1 MPRPRQSN
9 GSPKRR
15 RCKADTAS
23 PAYDGSVPYLTDPDD
38 LASLLTDEPRFR
50 SDQLRRWL
58 YETPVLDASEMTNLP
73 GQVWERLGAT
83 LWPFA
88 VEIEQSADGGT
99 TRKWLFRTPEGN
111 SIEAVL
117 MGYPK
122 RTTLCISSQAG
133 CAMACT
139 FCATGQFGFERHLEA
154 GEIFAQVAYAAASLR
169 QRPMPNAP
177 QRVTNVVFMGMGEPL
192 ANYARVR

>member
-1 MPRPRQSN
+1 
-9 GSPKRR
+9 
-15 RCKADTAS
+15 
-23 PAYDGSVPYLTDPDD
+23 
-38 LASLLTDEPRFR
+38 
-50 SDQLRRWL
+50 
-58 YETPVLDASEMTNLP
+58 MTNLP
-73 GQVWERLGAT
+73 GEVRERLGPV
-83 LWPFA
+83 LWPFT

-99 TRKWLFRTPEGN
+99 TRKWLFRTPQGN

-154 GEIFAQVAYAAASLR
+154 GEIFAQVAYATASLR
-169 QRPMPNAP
+169 QRPMPNSP
-177 QRVTNVVFMGMGEPL
+177 RTRHQRRVHGDGRAARQLSTG
-192 ANYARVR
+192 ARVACAA